1 VGAAAGQPVILCAH
15 RENLPGLLAAACA
28 RLRAETPVGLP
39 LRKGTWRVLHTAA
52 GRLAGTERHEVA
64 S

>member
-1 VGAAAGQPVILCAH
+1 VILCAH